1 MNLTTDL
8 MSGIST
14 SMLLSYNDYPV
25 DDDDEHDD
33 EDEDVA
39 GYQAMMKELPT
50 IVSIAGLLDG
60 DFDELN
66 GKIPSRFIRRVI

>member
-1 MNLTTDL
+1 MTTDL
-8 MSGIST
+8 KSGMST
-14 SMLLSYNDYPV
+14 SILLSYNEYPV
-25 DDDDEHDD
+25 DGDD

-50 IVSIAGLLDG
+50 IVSMAGLLDG

-66 GKIPSRFIRRVI
+66 GKIPLDSIRDSCAFFR

>member
-1 MNLTTDL
+1 
-8 MSGIST
+8 
-14 SMLLSYNDYPV
+14 MLLSYNEYPV
-25 DDDDEHDD
+25 DDDD

-50 IVSIAGLLDG
+50 IVSMSGLLDG

-66 GKIPSRFIRRVI
+66 GKILQDSMHDSFALV